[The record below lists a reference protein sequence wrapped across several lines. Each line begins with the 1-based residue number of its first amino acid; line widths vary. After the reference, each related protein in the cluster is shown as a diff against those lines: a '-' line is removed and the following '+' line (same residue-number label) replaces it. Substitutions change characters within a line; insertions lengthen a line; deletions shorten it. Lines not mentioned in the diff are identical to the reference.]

1 MEAHTWEHVS
11 FEEINPALYFSPCE
25 CENNIQQDPCLFY
38 NLETVLKSYGNHFP
52 YKRRGI
58 FFFKYILLYLLKS
71 QVILKRASLIY
82 SIYKT
87 IRANCRM
94 SGKHRKTWKKKT
106 KLPITL
112 NPVIAVTFFL
122 SAFSSLRASSHN
134 GEGAM

>member
-1 MEAHTWEHVS
+1 
-11 FEEINPALYFSPCE
+11 
-25 CENNIQQDPCLFY
+25 
-38 NLETVLKSYGNHFP
+38 
-52 YKRRGI
+52 
-58 FFFKYILLYLLKS
+58 
-71 QVILKRASLIY
+71 
-82 SIYKT
+82 
-87 IRANCRM
+87 M